1 MAAEDPKIA
10 ADLGP
15 TFHRVSRSI
24 RQSIA
29 LEAKLL
35 RDAARAWRDA
45 TAATPAAQPGISAV
59 RIVQRKAA
67 VQKAVEQILFNER
80 DPDEA
85 DWFAELL
92 GELLTIDALS
102 DDFGL
107 EPLDVHIAR
116 ICADFGIAAP
126 ESDAKAG
133 SEDLESDAAPPD
145 TG

>member
-1 MAAEDPKIA
+1 MAAEDPKTA
-10 ADLGP
+10 ADLGQ

-80 DPDEA
+80 DPDAPLRGGWRGEA
-85 DWFAELL
+85 ETGEEVRVGVLSLLPDPCIPALAVFA
-92 GELLTIDALS
+92 ACP
-102 DDFGL
+102 F
-107 EPLDVHIAR
+107 R
-116 ICADFGIAAP
+116 R
-126 ESDAKAG
+126 
-133 SEDLESDAAPPD
+133 
-145 TG
+145 